1 MSHQDG
7 SAGKLPSYRDYTIL
21 TFSSYQSPCSAVIM
35 VKLILSKFLVVLQ
48 VLEST
53 LNFKSYILHSRI
65 VIRGSL
71 NSLRFLI
78 YQRILDVI

>member
-1 MSHQDG
+1 MSHQGG
-7 SAGKLPSYRDYTIL
+7 SAGKVTSYRAYTIL
-21 TFSSYQSPCSAVIM
+21 NFSSYQPPCSAIIM
-35 VKLILSKFLVVLQ
+35 IKLILSKFLVVLQ

-65 VIRGSL
+65 VIRGPL
-71 NSLRFLI
+71 NSQCFLI